1 MFGRT
6 FNQARPRADPPPSS
20 QGSDGARQA
29 GLSPGAKAWEPSAV
43 TRLITRVDSVD
54 SVDSAKIALSTQP
67 TQSTLEAL
75 SGAG

>member
-1 MFGRT
+1 MGP
-6 FNQARPRADPPPSS
+6 Q
-20 QGSDGARQA
+20 QA
-29 GLSPGAKAWEPSAV
+29 GLSPGARAWEPSAG

-54 SVDSAKIALSTQP
+54 SVDSAKIALPTQP